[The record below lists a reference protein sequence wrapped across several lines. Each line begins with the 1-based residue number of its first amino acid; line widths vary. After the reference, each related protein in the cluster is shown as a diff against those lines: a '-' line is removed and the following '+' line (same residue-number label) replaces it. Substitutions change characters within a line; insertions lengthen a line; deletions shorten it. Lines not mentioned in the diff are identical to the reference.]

1 VTELPTGTVTFLF
14 TDLEGSTPLWDQH
27 PEAMKDALARHDAI
41 LGEAVAAHRGHV
53 IKTTGDGVHAVFD
66 TARDAVGA
74 AVAGQRVLAEQRWGV
89 TGPLRVRMGIHTGEA
104 QLRDGD
110 YYGTVLNRAARLT
123 SVASGA
129 QIVVSQVTADLLVD
143 DLPGVALVD
152 VGEHEL
158 KGLHRP
164 ETLYLVAAP
173 GLDATTVPR
182 PPDRAVGQRN
192 SLVGRV
198 EVLARLEES
207 LARPG
212 LVTVV
217 GPGGIGKTRVLH
229 EMTGRL
235 GDEFSRTWVVDLVG
249 ARDGPAIES
258 AVQAAM
264 LPQRAS
270 TTGLPDI
277 ESPDFTAQVV
287 SVVGSRRVLLAVD
300 NCEHIVDAV
309 SGILGGLLAR
319 CPGLSIL
326 ATSREPLAVA
336 GGRVIRLGP
345 LELPPVGTGLDV
357 EALGEAESV
366 RLVLDRVRDAGGEL
380 RITPATAESLA
391 EICLQLDGI
400 PLALELAAARLT
412 MTTPAELLGRLSR
425 QLDVLKS
432 RSQDERHRTL
442 HSAIDWSYQLLD
454 ETEQTLLRRLGI
466 FVGGFSLE
474 AAEEVCSG
482 TEDEPPATADDIYL
496 TLVEL
501 VSKSLV
507 VFDQENGRY
516 RLLEPIRLFAFD
528 QLERSHQ
535 DNALSARHAQ
545 WILHYSRAAL
555 AHVLTGGSTELGP
568 GSPVLTGGSTAAGPG
583 SPVAFRADLDNAHSA
598 LDWLHHTGDNKTF
611 QQIVAALGTIWFMT
625 DWRRGQ
631 EPTAIA
637 VEMAANSSPRLRAA
651 VLLSRGMVELR
662 AANFDESTRC
672 LTEARSAFAALGDT
686 LGLAWSTFFLAMSFG
701 WASAQPEQVDAL
713 WLEAA
718 SLFRELEMPVGEA
731 WSLINLTTMAYM
743 RGDLELSQHYF
754 DQVVETTDS
763 AAMTWVQGGLVA
775 HRAQMTLEG
784 GDIDQARREI
794 QEGIALM
801 RDTGDHWNLP
811 WMIVEAAWIE
821 IAAEQFDRAEALS
834 KDALREA
841 LEYENVLHVSEA
853 LVYLAVVSFKRGDDR
868 HARELVAASGWD
880 LDPPFVLQNYPNSAI
895 ARALD
900 LLHPIFDR
908 HEDAARDGRALGA
921 FDEARAITST

>member
-14 TDLEGSTPLWDQH
+14 TDLEGSTPLWDRH

-41 LGEAVAAHRGHV
+41 LGEAVSAHRGHV

-74 AVAGQRVLAEQRWGV
+74 AVAGQRMLAEQRWGV

-123 SVASGA
+123 SVGSGA
-129 QIVVSQVTADLLVD
+129 QIVVSQATADLLID
-143 DLPGVALVD
+143 DLPGVGLVD

-173 GLDATTVPR
+173 GLDATTLPR
-182 PPDRAVGQRN
+182 PPDRAVAQRN
-192 SLVGRV
+192 SLVGRLD
-198 EVLARLEES
+198 VLARLEEA

-229 EMTGRL
+229 EITRRL
-235 GDEFSRTWVVDLVG
+235 SDQFSRIWVVDLVG
-249 ARDGPAIES
+249 ARDFPAIES
-258 AVQAAM
+258 ALQAAM

-326 ATSREPLAVA
+326 ATSREPLPVA
-336 GGRVIRLGP
+336 GGRVIRLDP
-345 LELPPVGTGLDV
+345 LEVPPVGTGLDV
-357 EALGEAESV
+357 ETLSKVESV
-366 RLVLDRVRDAGGEL
+366 RLVLDRVQDAGTEL
-380 RITPATAESLA
+380 RITPATAGSLA
-391 EICLQLDGI
+391 EICVQLDGI

-412 MTTPAELLGRLSR
+412 TTTPAELLGRLSR

-432 RSQDERHRTL
+432 RGEDERHQTL

-454 ETEQTLLRRLGI
+454 ETEQTLLRRLGV

-482 TEDEPPATADDIYL
+482 SEDEPPATADAVYL

-507 VFDQENGRY
+507 VFDQESGRY
-516 RLLEPIRLFAFD
+516 RLLEPVRLFAFE
-528 QLERSHQ
+528 QLERSNEH
-535 DNALSARHAQ
+535 DALSARHAQ

-555 AHVLTGGSTELGP
+555 AEM
-568 GSPVLTGGSTAAGPG
+568 LTGGSTAAGPG
-583 SPVAFRADLDNAHSA
+583 SPGVLRADFDNAHSA
-598 LDWLHHTGDNKTF
+598 LDWLHHTGDDKTF
-611 QQIVAALGTIWFMT
+611 QQVVAALGTIWFMS

-651 VLLSRGMVELR
+651 VLLSRGMVEMR

-672 LTEARSAFAALGDT
+672 LTEARSTFAALGDT
-686 LGLAWSTFFLAMSFG
+686 LGLAWSTFFLAMCSG
-701 WASAQPEQVDAL
+701 WASAQPEQAAAQF
-713 WLEAA
+713 LEAA
-718 SLFRELEMPVGEA
+718 SLFRELGMPVGEA
-731 WSLINLTTMAYM
+731 WSLMNLTTLAHI

-754 DQVVETTDS
+754 DLAVETTDS
-763 AAMTWVQGGLVA
+763 AALTGVQGGLAA
-775 HRAQMTLEG
+775 HRAHFTLEG
-784 GDIDQARREI
+784 GDIDQARRQI
-794 QEGIALM
+794 QEAIALT
-801 RDTGDHWNLP
+801 RQQGDHFNLP
-811 WMIVEAAWIE
+811 GQMLAAAWIE
-821 IAAEQFDRAEALS
+821 IAAKQFDRAEALS
-834 KDALREA
+834 KDALQEA
-841 LEYENVLHVSEA
+841 IEFEDVRYLSEA

-868 HARELVAASGWD
+868 RARELLAASGWD
-880 LDPPFVLQNYPNSAI
+880 RDPPFVLQNYPKAAI

-900 LLHPIFDR
+900 LLRPIFDR

-921 FDEARAITST
+921 FDEARAVTST